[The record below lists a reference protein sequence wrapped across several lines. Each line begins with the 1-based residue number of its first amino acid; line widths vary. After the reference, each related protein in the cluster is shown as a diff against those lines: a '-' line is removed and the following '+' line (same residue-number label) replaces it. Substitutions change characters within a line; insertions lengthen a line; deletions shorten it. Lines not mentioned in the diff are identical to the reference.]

1 MSENFSEKV
10 EKIILKSKELAQEA
24 SHIEIQPWHMFLAL
38 LDDPDGV
45 LKKIISKSGG
55 DSLMVERAIKR
66 KIVHLPVQT
75 PPPENITFSKNGYK
89 IIQNAQKISSKN
101 KDKFCTLD
109 SVILALI
116 EWNEISNI
124 LQSSGID
131 VSNMKEQVKKLRGSG
146 TADSK
151 NAEDTF
157 DALNKYAI
165 DMTALAEQGKFDPVI
180 GRDDEIRRVIRVLT
194 CRKKN
199 NPCLIG
205 EPGVGKTAIIE
216 GLAQRIVANDIPTNL
231 KCRLY
236 SLDMGSLVAGT
247 AYRGD
252 FEKRLKAVLNEVTSS
267 EENIILFIDEIH
279 LVLGAGKTSGSM
291 DAANLLKPMLA
302 RGELR
307 CIGATTL
314 AEYREY
320 VEKDAAFERR
330 FQQVYVGEPSVQD
343 TITILRGLKEKIE
356 AYAGVKILDS
366 ALVQA
371 AYLSNRYISNRF
383 LPDKAIDLVDEACAY
398 AKVQLESQP
407 EQIDILQRK
416 KFQLEI
422 EKTALSGE
430 KSQIAKDRLQK
441 VEEEISKLDE
451 ELKPLMEQYKN
462 EKKRI
467 DEIGIMNKKLDE
479 IRYKIAD
486 AERRQDLA
494 LAADLKY
501 YALPEVEN
509 RIKELEAKREKEL
522 DEMIEEEGDNY
533 GHGQQLDNDTLF
545 HEDEDEDE
553 DESRNNNEKFNNGSN
568 KNDKNKNKN
577 KNKNNQEGKERLL
590 KEIIGPNEIADIVS
604 KWTGIPVQRLS
615 QGEAERFL
623 HLAEHL
629 HNRIIGQDE
638 AVELVSE
645 AILRSRAGLAR
656 EKAPAGSFLFL
667 GPTGVGKTELAKALA
682 CELFDDEKYIVRI
695 DMTEYMEKHSV
706 SRLIGAPPGYV
717 GYEESGQLTEAVRRR
732 PYSIVLFDEVEKAHP
747 EVINILLQVLDDG
760 VLTDGK
766 GRTVDFSNTVIIMTS
781 NLGYRPLQELALQGR
796 TAIDGNTRERVME
809 EVRQCLK
816 PELIN
821 RLDDIILF
829 HPLSQKELRSII
841 VNQVKFIENRIS
853 KQGLIN
859 LKLRMTEAAQD
870 FILRE
875 AYDAAYGARPIRRYL
890 EKHIVTRLSYLKIK
904 GKLYSGCTVNID
916 YSGEDNK
923 LVDDQI
929 LLNKYE
935 NESNMSS
942 PYHSPNHSP
951 SLRSNN
957 SGSYKYGGNKR
968 YFEDDA
974 LTFTIQPPEL
984 NLDNN

>member
-1 MSENFSEKV
+1 MTENFSDKV
-10 EKIILKSKELAQEA
+10 EKILLKSKELAQEN
-24 SHIEIQPWHMFLAL
+24 SHIEVQSYHILLTL
-38 LDDPDGV
+38 LDEDSDTT
-45 LKKIISKSGG
+45 LKKIINKCGG
-55 DSLMVERAIKR
+55 DTLMVERALKR
-66 KIVHLPVQT
+66 KLVHLPVQN
-75 PPPENITFSKNGYK
+75 PPPTDITFSKKAYQL
-89 IIQNAQKISSKN
+89 IQNAQKLSAKN
-101 KDKFCTLD
+101 NDKFCTID
-109 SVILALI
+109 SLILAIL
-116 EWNEISNI
+116 ESDDISS
-124 LQSSGID
+124 LLKSTGID
-131 VSNMKEQVKKLRGSG
+131 LDRVKEQVKKLRKGSG
-146 TADSK
+146 PADTK

-216 GLAQRIVANDIPTNL
+216 GLAQRIIANDVPANL
-231 KCRLY
+231 KCRLF
-236 SLDMGSLVAGT
+236 SLDMGSLVAGS

-252 FEKRLKAVLNEVTSS
+252 FEKRLKAVLNEVTTS
-267 EENIILFIDEIH
+267 EEPIILFIDEIH

-330 FQQVYVGEPSVQD
+330 FQQVYVGEPSIQD
-343 TITILRGLKEKIE
+343 TITILRGLKEKYE

-371 AYLSNRYISNRF
+371 AYLSNRYITNRF
-383 LPDKAIDLVDEACAY
+383 LPDKAIDLIDEACAY

-407 EQIDILQRK
+407 EQIDILERK
-416 KFQLEI
+416 RFQLEI
-422 EKTALSGE
+422 EKTALAGE
-430 KSQIAKDRLQK
+430 KSQTAKDRLQK
-441 VEEEISKLDE
+441 VEEEIEKLNE
-451 ELKPLMEQYKN
+451 QLKPLKIQYES

-467 DEIGIMNKKLDE
+467 DEIGAMNKKLDE
-479 IRYKIAD
+479 IRYKIAE
-486 AERRQDLA
+486 AERKQDLA

-509 RIKELEAKREKEL
+509 RLKELEARREKEIN
-522 DEMIEEEGDNY
+522 EMIEEGDHFNSSTSPSSLP
-533 GHGQQLDNDTLF
+533 QLDSAT
-545 HEDEDEDE
+545 
-553 DESRNNNEKFNNGSN
+553 NNPP
-568 KNDKNKNKN
+568 
-577 KNKNNQEGKERLL
+577 QEPKERLL

-629 HNRIIGQDE
+629 HQRIIGQDE
-638 AVELVSE
+638 AVELVAE
-645 AILRSRAGLAR
+645 AILRSRAGLSR

-682 CELFDDEKYIVRI
+682 AELFDDEKHIVRI

-747 EVINILLQVLDDG
+747 EVMNILLQVLDDG

-781 NLGYRPLQELALQGR
+781 NLGYRPLQTLALQGR
-796 TAIDGNTRERVME
+796 TDIDPDTRNKVME
-809 EVRQCLK
+809 EVRQYLK

-829 HPLSQKELRSII
+829 HPLCHTQLRSII
-841 VNQVKFIENRIS
+841 TNQIKYIEQRIA
-853 KQGLIN
+853 KQGLMN
-859 LKLRMTEAAQD
+859 LTLSMTKEAQD
-870 FILRE
+870 FVLKE
-875 AYDAAYGARPIRRYL
+875 AYDPAYGARPIRRYL

-904 GKLYSGCTVNID
+904 GKLYPGCTVKID
-916 YSGEDNK
+916 CSYDGVKPVE
-923 LVDDQI
+923 DQI
-929 LLNKYE
+929 LLN
-935 NESNMSS
+935 
-942 PYHSPNHSP
+942 HRSP
-951 SLRSNN
+951 SPTSP
-957 SGSYKYGGNKR
+957 SSSYNPRKR

-974 LTFTIQPPEL
+974 LIFTIQPPT
-984 NLDNN
+984 NDNMEM

>member
-1 MSENFSEKV
+1 MSENFTEKV
-10 EKIILKSKELAQEA
+10 EKIFSKSKELAKES
-24 SHIEIQPWHMFLAL
+24 SHIEIQPWHIL
-38 LDDPDGV
+38 LV
-45 LKKIISKSGG
+45 LLNDEDNTFKKIITKSGG
-55 DSLMVERAIKR
+55 DALMVERAIKR
-66 KIVHLPVQT
+66 KIVQLPVQN
-75 PPPENITFSKNGYK
+75 PPPNDITFSKNAYK
-89 IIQNAQKISSKN
+89 IVQNAQKISSKN
-101 KDKFCTLD
+101 KDKFCTIL
-109 SVILALI
+109 SLILALV
-116 EWNEISNI
+116 ENSDVASI
-124 LQSSGID
+124 LQSVGVKID
-131 VSNMKEQVKKLRGSG
+131 NVNEQIKKLRGNS

-247 AYRGD
+247 AFRGD

-279 LVLGAGKTSGSM
+279 LVLGAGATSGSM

-343 TITILRGLKEKIE
+343 TITILRGLKEKFE

-371 AYLSNRYISNRF
+371 AYLSNRYITNRF
-383 LPDKAIDLVDEACAY
+383 LPDKAIDLIDEACAY

-430 KSQIAKDRLQK
+430 KSQVAKDRLQK
-441 VEEEISKLDE
+441 VEEEIAELNEKLS
-451 ELKPLMEQYKN
+451 PLLNQYEN

-467 DEIGIMNKKLDE
+467 NEIGTMNKKLDE
-479 IRYKIAD
+479 IRNKIAD
-486 AERRQDLA
+486 AERKHDLA

-501 YALPEVEN
+501 YALPEVEK
-509 RIKELEAKREKEL
+509 RLKELEAKKEQEIN
-522 DEMIEEEGDNY
+522 DMIEEDDNFT
-533 GHGQQLDNDTLF
+533 N
-545 HEDEDEDE
+545 
-553 DESRNNNEKFNNGSN
+553 SKSNNNDLF
-568 KNDKNKNKN
+568 NDKED
-577 KNKNNQEGKERLL
+577 NNNSLPKKQNERLL

-623 HLAEHL
+623 KLAEHL
-629 HNRIIGQDE
+629 HKRIIGQDE
-638 AVELVSE
+638 AVELVAE

-781 NLGYRPLQELALQGR
+781 NLGYRPLQALALNGR
-796 TAIDGNTRERVME
+796 TDIDEGTREKVME

-829 HPLSQKELRSII
+829 HPLSQKQLRTII
-841 VNQVKFIENRIS
+841 ANQIKNIEKRIS
-853 KQGLIN
+853 KQGLMNMILN
-859 LKLRMTEAAQD
+859 ITKEAKD
-870 FILRE
+870 FVLRE
-875 AYDAAYGARPIRRYL
+875 AYDPAYGARPIRRYL

-904 GKLYSGCTVNID
+904 GKLFPGCIVNID
-916 YSGEDNK
+916 YLSENVKPTNDK
-923 LVDDQI
+923 V
-929 LLNKYE
+929 LLNNNSY
-935 NESNMSS
+935 
-942 PYHSPNHSP
+942 SP
-951 SLRSNN
+951 SASSDD
-957 SGSYKYGGNKR
+957 SGYYNPRKR
-968 YFEDDA
+968 YFEDDS
-974 LTFTIQPPEL
+974 LTFTIQPQE
-984 NLDNN
+984 

>member
-10 EKIILKSKELAQEA
+10 EKIILKSKEIAQEN

-38 LDDPDGV
+38 LDDEDSV
-45 LKKIISKSGG
+45 LKKVINKSGG

-66 KIVHLPVQT
+66 KIVHLPVQN
-75 PPPENITFSKNGYK
+75 PPPSEITFSKNAYK
-89 IIQNAQKISSKN
+89 VIQDAQKISSKN
-101 KDKFCTLD
+101 KDKFCTID
-109 SVILALI
+109 SLIIALI
-116 EWNEISNI
+116 ETSDISSI
-124 LQSSGID
+124 LKSSGVNVD
-131 VSNMKEQVKKLRGSG
+131 SVKEQIKKLRGSG

-216 GLAQRIVANDIPTNL
+216 GLAQRIVANDIPANL

-236 SLDMGSLVAGT
+236 SLDMGALVAGS

-252 FEKRLKAVLNEVTSS
+252 FEKRLKAVLNEVTTS
-267 EENIILFIDEIH
+267 EEPIILFIDEIH

-343 TITILRGLKEKIE
+343 TITILRGLKEKFE

-371 AYLSNRYISNRF
+371 AYLSNRYITNRF
-383 LPDKAIDLVDEACAY
+383 LPDKAIDLIDEACAF

-407 EQIDILQRK
+407 EQIDILERK
-416 KFQLEI
+416 RFQLEI
-422 EKTALSGE
+422 EKTALKGE

-441 VEEEISKLDE
+441 VEEEIASLNE
-451 ELKPLMEQYKN
+451 QLKPLMEQYKS

-467 DEIGIMNKKLDE
+467 DEIGTMNKKLDE
-479 IRYKIAD
+479 IRNKIAE
-486 AERRQDLA
+486 AERRHDLA

-509 RIKELEAKREKEL
+509 RLKELEAKREKEL
-522 DEMIEEEGDNY
+522 DEMIEEGDKFNR
-533 GHGQQLDNDTLF
+533 GKAM
-545 HEDEDEDE
+545 
-553 DESRNNNEKFNNGSN
+553 NNNELFNE
-568 KNDKNKNKN
+568 K
-577 KNKNNQEGKERLL
+577 EGESPKQAPEQNERLL
-590 KEIIGPNEIADIVS
+590 KEVIGPNEIANIVS

-638 AVELVSE
+638 AVELVAE

-781 NLGYRPLQELALQGR
+781 NLGYRPLQALALEGR
-796 TAIDGNTRERVME
+796 TDIDSATRGKVME
-809 EVRQCLK
+809 EVRQYLK

-829 HPLSQKELRSII
+829 HPLSQKELRTII
-841 VNQVKFIENRIS
+841 VNQIKYIEKRTA
-853 KQGLIN
+853 KQGLMN
-859 LKLRMTEAAQD
+859 MTLNITKEAQD
-870 FILRE
+870 FVLRE
-875 AYDAAYGARPIRRYL
+875 AYDPAYGARPIRRYL

-904 GKLYSGCTVNID
+904 GKLYPGCIVNID
-916 YSGEDNK
+916 YSPEKVKNA
-923 LVDDQI
+923 DDPI
-929 LLNKYE
+929 LLNRKT
-935 NESNMSS
+935 S
-942 PYHSPNHSP
+942 PYNSP
-951 SLRSNN
+951 SLGSDYSASSNP
-957 SGSYKYGGNKR
+957 KKR

-984 NLDNN
+984 DLNASEDKMEF

>member
-24 SHIEIQPWHMFLAL
+24 NHIEIQPWHMFLAL

-45 LKKIISKSGG
+45 LKSIITKSGG

-66 KIVHLPVQT
+66 KIVQLPIQT
-75 PPPENITFSKNGYK
+75 PPPENITFSKTAYK
-89 IIQNAQKISSKN
+89 VIQNAQKISSKN
-101 KDKFCTLD
+101 KDKFCTID
-109 SVILALI
+109 SLIIALVEFSDISSILK
-116 EWNEISNI
+116 
-124 LQSSGID
+124 SSGID
-131 VSNMKEQVKKLRGSG
+131 VDTVKEQVKKLRGNG
-146 TADSK
+146 VADSK

-157 DALNKYAI
+157 DALSKYAI

-216 GLAQRIVANDIPTNL
+216 GLAQRIVANDIPSNL

-252 FEKRLKAVLNEVTSS
+252 FEKRLKAVLSEVTSS
-267 EENIILFIDEIH
+267 EEPVILFIDEIH
-279 LVLGAGKTSGSM
+279 LVLGAGQTSGSM

-343 TITILRGLKEKIE
+343 TITILRGLKEKFE

-371 AYLSNRYISNRF
+371 AYLSNRYITNRF
-383 LPDKAIDLVDEACAY
+383 LPDKAIDLIDEACAY

-407 EQIDILQRK
+407 EQIDILERK

-441 VEEEISKLDE
+441 VEEEIAQLE
-451 ELKPLMEQYKN
+451 EKLKPLMEQYKS

-467 DEIGIMNKKLDE
+467 DEIGTMNKKLDE
-479 IRYKIAD
+479 IRNKIAD
-486 AERRQDLA
+486 AERKHDLA

-509 RIKELEAKREKEL
+509 RLKELEAKREKEL
-522 DEMIEEEGDNY
+522 DEMIEEGDNFA
-533 GHGQQLDNDTLF
+533 NNTM
-545 HEDEDEDE
+545 
-553 DESRNNNEKFNNGSN
+553 NNNDLFNEKN
-568 KNDKNKNKN
+568 
-577 KNKNNQEGKERLL
+577 EGKSVAPKEQNERLL
-590 KEIIGPNEIADIVS
+590 KEIIGANEIADIVS

-623 HLAEHL
+623 NLAEHL

-638 AVELVSE
+638 AVELVAE

-781 NLGYRPLQELALQGR
+781 NLGYRPLQALALNGR
-796 TAIDGNTRERVME
+796 TDIDNNTRAQVME
-809 EVRQCLK
+809 EVRQTLK

-829 HPLSQKELRSII
+829 HPLSKKELRTII
-841 VNQVKFIENRIS
+841 TNQIKNIEKRIAN
-853 KQGLIN
+853 QGLMKMSLNI
-859 LKLRMTEAAQD
+859 TEEAQD

-875 AYDAAYGARPIRRYL
+875 AYDPAYGARPIRRYL

-904 GKLYSGCTVNID
+904 GKLYPGCTVHID
-916 YSGEDNK
+916 YSSDKEPVDN
-923 LVDDQI
+923 QI
-929 LLNKYE
+929 LLNVG
-935 NESNMSS
+935 NNANSSVAS
-942 PYHSPNHSP
+942 PYGSP
-951 SLRSNN
+951 SLGSDF
-957 SGSYKYGGNKR
+957 SGYNPRKR
-968 YFEDDA
+968 YFEDDS
-974 LTFTIQPPEL
+974 LTFTVQPPE
-984 NLDNN
+984 NNDEEKMEF

>member
-1 MSENFSEKV
+1 MSENFTEKV
-10 EKIILKSKELAQEA
+10 EKIILKSKELVQEA
-24 SHIEIQPWHMFLAL
+24 NHIEIQPWHMFLAL
-38 LDDPDGV
+38 LDDPDSV
-45 LKKIISKSGG
+45 LKKIITKSGG

-66 KIVHLPVQT
+66 KIVQLPVQT
-75 PPPENITFSKNGYK
+75 PPPDDIGFSMNSRKV
-89 IIQNAQKISSKN
+89 IQNAQKISSKN
-101 KDKFCTLD
+101 KDKFCTID
-109 SVILALI
+109 SLILALV
-116 EWNEISNI
+116 EYNEISNI
-124 LQSSGID
+124 LKTSGID
-131 VSNMKEQVKKLRGSG
+131 VNNIKEQVKKLRGSG
-146 TADSK
+146 VADSK

-157 DALNKYAI
+157 DALSKYAI

-216 GLAQRIVANDIPTNL
+216 GLAQRIVANDIPANL

-247 AYRGD
+247 AFRGD

-267 EENIILFIDEIH
+267 EEPVILFIDEIH
-279 LVLGAGKTSGSM
+279 LVLGAGQTSGSM

-343 TITILRGLKEKIE
+343 TITILRGLKEKFE

-371 AYLSNRYISNRF
+371 AYLSNRYITNRF
-383 LPDKAIDLVDEACAY
+383 LPDKAIDLIDEACAY

-407 EQIDILQRK
+407 EQIDILERK

-422 EKTALSGE
+422 EKTALAGE

-441 VEEEISKLDE
+441 VEEEIASLNE
-451 ELKPLMEQYKN
+451 QLKPLMEQYKN

-467 DEIGIMNKKLDE
+467 DEIGTMNKKLDE

-509 RIKELEAKREKEL
+509 RLKELEAKREKEL
-522 DEMIEEEGDNY
+522 DEMIEEGDNFTKAKS
-533 GHGQQLDNDTLF
+533 LDNNDLF
-545 HEDEDEDE
+545 
-553 DESRNNNEKFNNGSN
+553 NEK
-568 KNDKNKNKN
+568 NDSKHEVPKD
-577 KNKNNQEGKERLL
+577 QKERLL

-638 AVELVSE
+638 AVELVAE

-781 NLGYRPLQELALQGR
+781 NLGYRPLQELALNGR
-796 TAIDGNTRERVME
+796 TDIDNVTRGRVME

-821 RLDDIILF
+821 RLDDIVLF
-829 HPLSQKELRSII
+829 HPLSKDQLRTII
-841 VNQVKFIENRIS
+841 VNQIKNIEKRIA
-853 KQGLIN
+853 KQGLMN
-859 LKLRMTEAAQD
+859 MTLNITKDAQD

-875 AYDAAYGARPIRRYL
+875 AYDPAYGARPIRRYL
-890 EKHIVTRLSYLKIK
+890 EKHIVTRLSFLKIK
-904 GKLYSGCTVNID
+904 GKLYAGCIVNID
-916 YSGEDNK
+916 YSPEMNKKADN
-923 LVDDQI
+923 QI
-929 LLNKYE
+929 LLN
-935 NESNMSS
+935 STRGTSPS
-942 PYHSPNHSP
+942 PYYSP
-951 SLRSNN
+951 SL
-957 SGSYKYGGNKR
+957 GSDYSESYSPKKR
-968 YFEDDA
+968 YFDDDA
-974 LTFTIQPPEL
+974 LTFTVQPPEL
-984 NLDNN
+984 DLDNDDKMEI

>member
-10 EKIILKSKELAQEA
+10 EKIFVKSKELAQENN
-24 SHIEIQPWHMFLAL
+24 HIEIQPWHIFLAL
-38 LDDPDGV
+38 LDDEDSI
-45 LKKIISKSGG
+45 LKKIITKSGG
-55 DSLMVERAIKR
+55 DPLTVERAIKR
-66 KIVHLPVQT
+66 KIVQLPVQN
-75 PPPENITFSKNGYK
+75 PPPNDITFSKNAYK
-89 IIQNAQKISSKN
+89 IIENAQKISTKN
-101 KDKFCTLD
+101 KDKFCTAD
-109 SVILALI
+109 SLIIALVESNDVGSILK
-116 EWNEISNI
+116 
-124 LQSSGID
+124 SSGINIVD
-131 VSNMKEQVKKLRGSG
+131 GIKDQIKKLRRNGP
-146 TADSK
+146 ADSK

-216 GLAQRIVANDIPTNL
+216 GLAQRIVANDIPANL

-236 SLDMGSLVAGT
+236 SLDMGALVAGS

-252 FEKRLKAVLNEVTSS
+252 FEKRLKAVLNEVTTS
-267 EENIILFIDEIH
+267 EEPIILFIDEIH

-343 TITILRGLKEKIE
+343 TITILRGLKEKFE

-371 AYLSNRYISNRF
+371 AYLSNRYITNRF
-383 LPDKAIDLVDEACAY
+383 LPDKAIDLIDEACAY

-407 EQIDILQRK
+407 EQIDILERK

-441 VEEEISKLDE
+441 VEEEIAQLE
-451 ELKPLMEQYKN
+451 EKLKPLMEQYN
-462 EKKRI
+462 SEKKRI
-467 DEIGIMNKKLDE
+467 DEIGTMNKKLDE

-501 YALPEVEN
+501 YALPEVEK
-509 RIKELEAKREKEL
+509 RLKELEAKREKEI
-522 DEMIEEEGDNY
+522 DEMIEEEQN
-533 GHGQQLDNDTLF
+533 
-545 HEDEDEDE
+545 
-553 DESRNNNEKFNNGSN
+553 
-568 KNDKNKNKN
+568 
-577 KNKNNQEGKERLL
+577 ERLL

-623 HLAEHL
+623 NLAEHL

-638 AVELVSE
+638 AVELVAE

-781 NLGYRPLQELALQGR
+781 NLGYRPLQALALNGR
-796 TAIDGNTRERVME
+796 TNIDPSTREKVME
-809 EVRQCLK
+809 EVRQTLK

-829 HPLSQKELRSII
+829 HPLSHKELRTII
-841 VNQVKFIENRIS
+841 TNQIKNIEKRIA
-853 KQGLIN
+853 KQGLMN
-859 LKLRMTEAAQD
+859 MTLKITKEAQD
-870 FILRE
+870 FVLRE
-875 AYDAAYGARPIRRYL
+875 AYDPAYGARPIRRYL

-904 GKLYSGCTVNID
+904 GKLYPGCIVNID
-916 YSGEDNK
+916 FSPEK
-923 LVDDQI
+923 VKPTEEQL
-929 LLNKYE
+929 LLN
-935 NESNMSS
+935 NSSS
-942 PYHSPNHSP
+942 PDSSP
-951 SLRSNN
+951 SLSA
-957 SGSYKYGGNKR
+957 SYNPRKR
-968 YFEDDA
+968 YFEDDS
-974 LTFTIQPPEL
+974 LTFTVQPPDVTNEDKMEL
-984 NLDNN
+984 

>member
-1 MSENFSEKV
+1 MSDNFTEKV
-10 EKIILKSKELAQEA
+10 EKVFLKSKELAQEA
-24 SHIEIQPWHMFLAL
+24 SHIEIQPWHILLAL
-38 LDDPDGV
+38 LDDSDGV
-45 LKKIISKSGG
+45 FKKIITKSGG
-55 DSLMVERAIKR
+55 DALTVERAVKR
-66 KIVHLPVQT
+66 KIIHLPIQN
-75 PPPENITFSKNGYK
+75 PPPENITFSKNAYK
-89 IIQNAQKISSKN
+89 IVENAQKISSKN

-109 SVILALI
+109 SLLLALI
-116 EWNEISNI
+116 EYNDVTSV
-124 LQSSGID
+124 LQSCGID
-131 VSNMKEQVKKLRGSG
+131 IDNVKSQIKKLRGSG
-146 TADSK
+146 VADSK

-157 DALNKYAI
+157 DALSKYAI

-216 GLAQRIVANDIPTNL
+216 GLAQRIVANDVPANL
-231 KCRLY
+231 KCRLF
-236 SLDMGSLVAGT
+236 SLDMGSLVAGS

-252 FEKRLKAVLNEVTSS
+252 FEKRLKAVLNEVTTS
-267 EENIILFIDEIH
+267 EEPIILFIDEIH

-343 TITILRGLKEKIE
+343 TITILRGLKEKFE

-371 AYLSNRYISNRF
+371 AYLSNRYITNRF
-383 LPDKAIDLVDEACAY
+383 LPDKAIDLIDEACAY

-407 EQIDILQRK
+407 EQIDILERK

-441 VEEEISKLDE
+441 VEEEIANLNE
-451 ELKPLMEQYKN
+451 QLKPLMEQYKS

-467 DEIGIMNKKLDE
+467 DEIGTMNKKLDE

-501 YALPEVEN
+501 YALPEVEK
-509 RIKELEAKREKEL
+509 RLKELEAKREKEIN
-522 DEMIEEEGDNY
+522 EMMEEGDNNFNHQ
-533 GHGQQLDNDTLF
+533 G
-545 HEDEDEDE
+545 
-553 DESRNNNEKFNNGSN
+553 NE
-568 KNDKNKNKN
+568 
-577 KNKNNQEGKERLL
+577 
-590 KEIIGPNEIADIVS
+590 EIIGPNEIADIVS

-623 HLAEHL
+623 RLAEHL

-638 AVELVSE
+638 AVELVAE

-717 GYEESGQLTEAVRRR
+717 GYEES
-732 PYSIVLFDEVEKAHP
+732 
-747 EVINILLQVLDDG
+747 DDG

-781 NLGYRPLQELALQGR
+781 NLGYRPLQSLALNGR
-796 TAIDGNTRERVME
+796 TDIDENTREKVME

-829 HPLSQKELRSII
+829 HPLSHKELRTII
-841 VNQVKFIENRIS
+841 VNQIKNIEKRIA
-853 KQGLIN
+853 KQGLVNMSLNIT
-859 LKLRMTEAAQD
+859 KEAQD
-870 FILRE
+870 FVLRE
-875 AYDAAYGARPIRRYL
+875 AYDPAYGARPIRRYL

-904 GKLYSGCTVNID
+904 GKLYPGCNVNID
-916 YSGEDNK
+916 YSEEKAKPN
-923 LVDDQI
+923 DQI
-929 LLNKYE
+929 LLNQ
-935 NESNMSS
+935 SSS
-942 PYHSPNHSP
+942 PYHSDSD
-951 SLRSNN
+951 SSV
-957 SGSYKYGGNKR
+957 SYNPRKR
-968 YFEDDA
+968 HFEDDA
-974 LTFTIQPPEL
+974 LIFTVQPPEDKMEL
-984 NLDNN
+984 

>member
-1 MSENFSEKV
+1 MSENFTEKV
-10 EKIILKSKELAQEA
+10 EKIILKSKELAQEN

-38 LDDPDGV
+38 LDDEDSV
-45 LKKIISKSGG
+45 LKKVITKSGG
-55 DSLMVERAIKR
+55 DALTVERAIKR
-66 KIVHLPVQT
+66 KIVQLPVQN
-75 PPPENITFSKNGYK
+75 PPPNDINFSKTAYK

-101 KDKFCTLD
+101 KDKFCTID
-109 SVILALI
+109 SLIIALI
-116 EWNEISNI
+116 ESNDISSI
-124 LQSSGID
+124 LKSSGINVD
-131 VSNMKEQVKKLRGSG
+131 SIKEQIKKLRGSG

-216 GLAQRIVANDIPTNL
+216 GLAQRIVANDIPANL

-236 SLDMGSLVAGT
+236 SLDMGALVAGS

-252 FEKRLKAVLNEVTSS
+252 FEKRLKAVLNEVTTS
-267 EENIILFIDEIH
+267 EEPIILFIDEIH

-343 TITILRGLKEKIE
+343 TITILRGLKEKFE

-371 AYLSNRYISNRF
+371 AYLSNRYITNRF
-383 LPDKAIDLVDEACAY
+383 LPDKAIDLIDEACAY

-407 EQIDILQRK
+407 EQIDILERK

-441 VEEEISKLDE
+441 VEEEIAQLE
-451 ELKPLMEQYKN
+451 EKLKPLMEQYKS
-462 EKKRI
+462 EKRRI
-467 DEIGIMNKKLDE
+467 DEIGTMNKKLDE

-486 AERRQDLA
+486 AERKHDLA

-522 DEMIEEEGDNY
+522 DEMIKEEGDNF
-533 GHGQQLDNDTLF
+533 GQNKPLDNNDLF
-545 HEDEDEDE
+545 NDDHVDP
-553 DESRNNNEKFNNGSN
+553 KSN
-568 KNDKNKNKN
+568 STG
-577 KNKNNQEGKERLL
+577 QKERLL

-638 AVELVSE
+638 AVELVAE

-781 NLGYRPLQELALQGR
+781 NLGYRPLQALALNGR
-796 TAIDGNTRERVME
+796 TDIDKNTRALVME
-809 EVRQCLK
+809 EVRQTLK

-829 HPLSQKELRSII
+829 HPLSKKELRTII
-841 VNQVKFIENRIS
+841 SNQIKNIEKRIAN
-853 KQGLIN
+853 QGLMNMTLNI
-859 LKLRMTEAAQD
+859 TEAAQD

-875 AYDAAYGARPIRRYL
+875 AYDPAYGARPIRRYL

-904 GKLYSGCTVNID
+904 GKLFPGCIVNID
-916 YSGEDNK
+916 YSPETLK
-923 LVDDQI
+923 PIDDQI
-929 LLNKYE
+929 LLNG
-935 NESNMSS
+935 SSS
-942 PYHSPNHSP
+942 PISSP
-951 SLRSNN
+951 SLSA
-957 SGSYKYGGNKR
+957 SYNPRKR
-968 YFEDDA
+968 YFEDDS
-974 LTFTIQPPEL
+974 LTFTVQLSEVDNEDKMEL
-984 NLDNN
+984 

>member
-1 MSENFSEKV
+1 M
-10 EKIILKSKELAQEA
+10 I
-24 SHIEIQPWHMFLAL
+24 LAL
-38 LDDPDGV
+38 LDDEDSI
-45 LKKIISKSGG
+45 LKKIITKSGG
-55 DSLMVERAIKR
+55 DALTFERAIKR
-66 KIVHLPVQT
+66 KMVQLPVQN
-75 PPPENITFSKNGYK
+75 PPPNDITFSKTAYK
-89 IIQNAQKISSKN
+89 IIENAQKISSKN
-101 KDKFCTLD
+101 KDKFCTVD
-109 SVILALI
+109 SLIIALI
-116 EWNEISNI
+116 ESNDIANI
-124 LQSSGID
+124 LKSSGINID
-131 VSNMKEQVKKLRGSG
+131 SVKEQIKKLRGNG
-146 TADSK
+146 PADSK

-216 GLAQRIVANDIPTNL
+216 GLAQRIVANDIPANL

-236 SLDMGSLVAGT
+236 SLDMGALVAGS

-252 FEKRLKAVLNEVTSS
+252 FEKRLKAVLNEVTTS
-267 EENIILFIDEIH
+267 EEPIILFIDEIH

-343 TITILRGLKEKIE
+343 TITILRGLKEKFE

-371 AYLSNRYISNRF
+371 AYLSNRYITNRF
-383 LPDKAIDLVDEACAY
+383 LPDKAIDLIDEACAY

-407 EQIDILQRK
+407 EQIDILERK

-441 VEEEISKLDE
+441 VEEEIGQLDE
-451 ELKPLMEQYKN
+451 QLKPLMEQYKS

-467 DEIGIMNKKLDE
+467 DEIGTMNKKLDE

-509 RIKELEAKREKEL
+509 RLKELEAKREKEI
-522 DEMIEEEGDNY
+522 DEMMEEGDQFN
-533 GHGQQLDNDTLF
+533 NAKTM
-545 HEDEDEDE
+545 
-553 DESRNNNEKFNNGSN
+553 NNNDLFNGENSVLP
-568 KNDKNKNKN
+568 K
-577 KNKNNQEGKERLL
+577 ESKERLL

-623 HLAEHL
+623 NLAEHL

-638 AVELVSE
+638 AVELVAE

-781 NLGYRPLQELALQGR
+781 NLGYRPLQALALNGR
-796 TAIDGNTRERVME
+796 TDIDPNTREKVME
-809 EVRQCLK
+809 EVRQTLK

-829 HPLSQKELRSII
+829 HPLSQKELRTII
-841 VNQVKFIENRIS
+841 TNQIKYIEKRIA
-853 KQGLIN
+853 KQGLMN
-859 LKLRMTEAAQD
+859 MTLQITTEAQD
-870 FILRE
+870 FVLRE
-875 AYDAAYGARPIRRYL
+875 AYDPAYGARPIRRYL

-904 GKLYSGCTVNID
+904 GKLYPGCTVNID
-916 YSGEDNK
+916 FSPEK
-923 LVDDQI
+923 VKPTEEQL
-929 LLNKYE
+929 LLN
-935 NESNMSS
+935 NSSS
-942 PYHSPNHSP
+942 PATSP
-951 SLRSNN
+951 SLSA
-957 SGSYKYGGNKR
+957 SYNPRKR
-968 YFEDDA
+968 YFEDDS
-974 LTFTIQPPEL
+974 LTFTIQPPE
-984 NLDNN
+984 DNNEDKMEL

>member
-1 MSENFSEKV
+1 MSESFTEKV

-24 SHIEIQPWHMFLAL
+24 NHTEIQSYHIFLAL
-38 LDDPDGV
+38 LDDPDGT
-45 LKKIISKSGG
+45 LKSVITKSGG
-55 DSLMVERAIKR
+55 DALMVERAIKR
-66 KIVHLPVQT
+66 KIVHLPIQN
-75 PPPENITFSKNGYK
+75 PPPDDITFSRNAYK
-89 IIQNAQKISSKN
+89 VIQNAQKISSKN
-101 KDKFCTLD
+101 KDKYCTIISL
-109 SVILALI
+109 ILALVDSSDI
-116 EWNEISNI
+116 SDILKASNI
-124 LQSSGID
+124 NID
-131 VSNMKEQVKKLRGSG
+131 SIKEQLNKLKGNSV
-146 TADSK
+146 ADSK

-157 DALNKYAI
+157 DALSKYAI

-216 GLAQRIVANDIPTNL
+216 GLAQRIVANDIPANL

-252 FEKRLKAVLNEVTSS
+252 FEKRLKAVLTEVTSS
-267 EENIILFIDEIH
+267 EEPIILFIDEIH

-343 TITILRGLKEKIE
+343 TITILRGLKEKFE

-371 AYLSNRYISNRF
+371 AYLSNRYITNRF
-383 LPDKAIDLVDEACAY
+383 LPDKAIDLIDEACAY

-407 EQIDILQRK
+407 EQIDILKRK
-416 KFQLEI
+416 IFQLEI

-430 KSQIAKDRLQK
+430 KSQIAKERLQK
-441 VEEEISKLDE
+441 VEEEMSKLNE
-451 ELKPLMEQYKN
+451 QLEPLMEQYNN

-467 DEIGIMNKKLDE
+467 DEIGTMNKKLDE

-486 AERRQDLA
+486 AERRHDLA

-509 RIKELEAKREKEL
+509 RLKELEAKREKEL
-522 DEMIEEEGDNY
+522 NEMLEEEDDGY
-533 GHGQQLDNDTLF
+533 GHTQLDEDLF
-545 HEDEDEDE
+545 NEDGHHQNEPK
-553 DESRNNNEKFNNGSN
+553 NEKTKAPG
-568 KNDKNKNKN
+568 
-577 KNKNNQEGKERLL
+577 ERLL

-638 AVELVSE
+638 AVELVAE

-781 NLGYRPLQELALQGR
+781 NLGYRPLQSLALNGR
-796 TAIDGNTRERVME
+796 TDIDNGTRAKVME

-829 HPLSQKELRSII
+829 HPLSTKELRTII
-841 VNQVKFIENRIS
+841 TNQIKYIEQRTA
-853 KQGLIN
+853 KQGLMN
-859 LKLRMTEAAQD
+859 LKLNITKEAQD
-870 FILRE
+870 FVLRE
-875 AYDAAYGARPIRRYL
+875 AYDPAYGARPIRRYL

-904 GKLYSGCTVNID
+904 GKLYPGCIVNID
-916 YSGEDNK
+916 YSEDKDK
-923 LVDDQI
+923 LANDQI
-929 LLNKYE
+929 LLN
-935 NESNMSS
+935 NSSS
-942 PYHSPNHSP
+942 PYNSP
-951 SLRSNN
+951 SLSSNY
-957 SGSYKYGGNKR
+957 SDSYNPKKK
-968 YFEDDA
+968 YFENDA
-974 LTFTIQPPEL
+974 LIFTVQPPEL
-984 NLDNN
+984 DLNSNNDKMDI

>member
-1 MSENFSEKV
+1 MTENFSDKV
-10 EKIILKSKELAQEA
+10 EKILLKSKELAQEN
-24 SHIEIQPWHMFLAL
+24 SHIEVQSYHILLTL
-38 LDDPDGV
+38 LDEDSDTT
-45 LKKIISKSGG
+45 LKKIINKCGG
-55 DSLMVERAIKR
+55 DTLMVERALKR
-66 KIVHLPVQT
+66 KLVHLPVQN
-75 PPPENITFSKNGYK
+75 PPPTDITFSKKAYQL
-89 IIQNAQKISSKN
+89 IQNAQKLSAKN
-101 KDKFCTLD
+101 NDKFCTID
-109 SVILALI
+109 SLILAIL
-116 EWNEISNI
+116 ESDDISS
-124 LQSSGID
+124 LLKSTGID
-131 VSNMKEQVKKLRGSG
+131 LDRVKEQVKKLRKGSG
-146 TADSK
+146 PADTK

-216 GLAQRIVANDIPTNL
+216 GLAQRIIANDVPTNL
-231 KCRLY
+231 KCRLF
-236 SLDMGSLVAGT
+236 SLDMGSLVAGS

-252 FEKRLKAVLNEVTSS
+252 FEKRLKAVLNEVTTS
-267 EENIILFIDEIH
+267 EEPIILFIDEIH

-330 FQQVYVGEPSVQD
+330 FQQVYVGEPSIQD
-343 TITILRGLKEKIE
+343 TITILRGLKEKYE

-371 AYLSNRYISNRF
+371 AYLSNRYITNRF
-383 LPDKAIDLVDEACAY
+383 LPDKAIDLIDEACAY

-407 EQIDILQRK
+407 EQIDILERK
-416 KFQLEI
+416 RFQLEI
-422 EKTALSGE
+422 EKTALAGE
-430 KSQIAKDRLQK
+430 KSQTAKDRLQK
-441 VEEEISKLDE
+441 VEEEIEKLNE
-451 ELKPLMEQYKN
+451 QLKPLKIQYES

-467 DEIGIMNKKLDE
+467 DEIGAMNKKLDE
-479 IRYKIAD
+479 IRYKIAE
-486 AERRQDLA
+486 AERKQDLA

-509 RIKELEAKREKEL
+509 RLKELEARREKEIN
-522 DEMIEEEGDNY
+522 EMIEEGDHFNSSTSPSSLP
-533 GHGQQLDNDTLF
+533 QLDSAT
-545 HEDEDEDE
+545 
-553 DESRNNNEKFNNGSN
+553 NNPP
-568 KNDKNKNKN
+568 
-577 KNKNNQEGKERLL
+577 QEPKERLL

-629 HNRIIGQDE
+629 HQRIIGQDE
-638 AVELVSE
+638 AVELVAE
-645 AILRSRAGLAR
+645 AILRSRAGLSR

-682 CELFDDEKYIVRI
+682 AELFDDEKHIVRI

-747 EVINILLQVLDDG
+747 EVMNILLQVLDDG

-781 NLGYRPLQELALQGR
+781 NLGYRPLQTLALQGR
-796 TAIDGNTRERVME
+796 TDIDPDTRNKVME
-809 EVRQCLK
+809 EVRQYLK

-829 HPLSQKELRSII
+829 HPLCHTQLRSII
-841 VNQVKFIENRIS
+841 TNQIKYIEQRIA
-853 KQGLIN
+853 KQGLMN
-859 LKLRMTEAAQD
+859 LTLSMTKEAQD
-870 FILRE
+870 FVLKE
-875 AYDAAYGARPIRRYL
+875 AYDPAYGARPIRRYL

-904 GKLYSGCTVNID
+904 GKLYPGCTVKID
-916 YSGEDNK
+916 CSYDGVKPVE
-923 LVDDQI
+923 DQI
-929 LLNKYE
+929 LLN
-935 NESNMSS
+935 
-942 PYHSPNHSP
+942 HRSP
-951 SLRSNN
+951 SPTSP
-957 SGSYKYGGNKR
+957 SSSYNPRKR

-974 LTFTIQPPEL
+974 LIFTIQPPT
-984 NLDNN
+984 NDNMEM

>member
-1 MSENFSEKV
+1 MSNNFTDKV
-10 EKIILKSKELAQEA
+10 EKIISKSKELAQEA
-24 SHIEIQPWHMFLAL
+24 NHIEIQPWHMLLAL
-38 LDDPDGV
+38 LNDEDNTF
-45 LKKIISKSGG
+45 KKIIIKSGG
-55 DSLMVERAIKR
+55 DAILVERAIKR
-66 KIVHLPVQT
+66 KFVHLPVQN
-75 PPPENITFSKNGYK
+75 PPPNEITFSKNAYK
-89 IIQNAQKISSKN
+89 IIQDAQKISSNN

-109 SVILALI
+109 SFILALV
-116 EWNEISNI
+116 EYN
-124 LQSSGID
+124 D
-131 VSNMKEQVKKLRGSG
+131 VSNVLQSVGINIDNVKEQIKKLRGNG
-146 TADSK
+146 IADSK

-216 GLAQRIVANDIPTNL
+216 GLAQRIVANDIPANL

-236 SLDMGSLVAGT
+236 SLDMGSLVAGS

-343 TITILRGLKEKIE
+343 TITILRGLKEKFE

-371 AYLSNRYISNRF
+371 AYLSNRYITNRF
-383 LPDKAIDLVDEACAY
+383 LPDKAIDLIDEACAY

-407 EQIDILQRK
+407 EQIDILERK
-416 KFQLEI
+416 RFQLEI

-430 KSQIAKDRLQK
+430 KSQFAKDRLQK
-441 VEEEISKLDE
+441 VEEEIAELNEK
-451 ELKPLMEQYKN
+451 LKPLLDQYKS

-479 IRYKIAD
+479 IRNKIAD
-486 AERRQDLA
+486 AERKHDLA

-509 RIKELEAKREKEL
+509 HLKELEAKRKQEIN
-522 DEMIEEEGDNY
+522 DMIEEGDKINN
-533 GHGQQLDNDTLF
+533 GKIL
-545 HEDEDEDE
+545 
-553 DESRNNNEKFNNGSN
+553 NNNDLF
-568 KNDKNKNKN
+568 NDKNDNKYN
-577 KNKNNQEGKERLL
+577 GPKEQKERLL

-623 HLAEHL
+623 KLAEHL

-638 AVELVSE
+638 AVELVAE

-781 NLGYRPLQELALQGR
+781 NLGYRPLQALALNGR
-796 TAIDGNTRERVME
+796 TDIDSVTRGKVME
-809 EVRQCLK
+809 EVRQYLK

-829 HPLSQKELRSII
+829 HPLSHKELRTII
-841 VNQVKFIENRIS
+841 INQIKNIEKRIS
-853 KQGLIN
+853 KQGLMNTTLNI
-859 LKLRMTEAAQD
+859 TEQAQD
-870 FILRE
+870 FVLRE
-875 AYDAAYGARPIRRYL
+875 AYDPAYGARPIRRYL

-904 GKLYSGCTVNID
+904 GKLYPGCIVNID
-916 YSGEDNK
+916 YSSEKNKPVDN
-923 LVDDQI
+923 QI
-929 LLNKYE
+929 LLNV
-935 NESNMSS
+935 NSGANGGVS
-942 PYHSPNHSP
+942 PMYSP
-951 SLRSNN
+951 SIGSDY
-957 SGSYKYGGNKR
+957 SGSYNPRKR

-984 NLDNN
+984 DLNNPEDKMDLWIEGPKTKKLRTN

>member
-1 MSENFSEKV
+1 MTEKFSDKV
-10 EKIILKSKELAQEA
+10 EKVLLRSKELAQEN
-24 SHIEIQPWHMFLAL
+24 SHIEVQSYHILLSL
-38 LDDPDGV
+38 LDENIDNTTR
-45 LKKIISKSGG
+45 KIINKCGG
-55 DSLMVERAIKR
+55 NALMIERALKR
-66 KIVHLPVQT
+66 KLVHLPVQN
-75 PPPENITFSKNGYK
+75 PSPSDITFSKKAYQL
-89 IIQNAQKISSKN
+89 IQNAQKLSTKN
-101 KDKFCTLD
+101 NDKFCTID
-109 SVILALI
+109 SLILALL
-116 EWNEISNI
+116 ESDEIAS
-124 LQSSGID
+124 LLKPTGID
-131 VSNMKEQVKKLRGSG
+131 LDQLKEQAKNIRKGSG
-146 TADSK
+146 PADSK

-216 GLAQRIVANDIPTNL
+216 GLAQRIIANDVPANL
-231 KCRLY
+231 KCRLF
-236 SLDMGSLVAGT
+236 SLDMGSLVAGS

-267 EENIILFIDEIH
+267 EEPIILFIDEIH

-330 FQQVYVGEPSVQD
+330 FQQVYVGEPSIQD
-343 TITILRGLKEKIE
+343 TITILRGLKEKYE

-371 AYLSNRYISNRF
+371 AYLSNRYITNRF
-383 LPDKAIDLVDEACAY
+383 LPDKAIDLIDEACAY

-407 EQIDILQRK
+407 EQIDILERK
-416 KFQLEI
+416 IFQLEI

-430 KSQIAKDRLQK
+430 KSQTAKDRLQK
-441 VEEEISKLDE
+441 VEEEIEKLNE
-451 ELKPLMEQYKN
+451 QLKPLKEQYQN

-467 DEIGIMNKKLDE
+467 DEIGTMNKKLDE
-479 IRYKIAD
+479 IRYKIAE
-486 AERRQDLA
+486 AERKQDLA

-501 YALPEVEN
+501 YALPEVEK
-509 RIKELEAKREKEL
+509 RLKELEKKREKEL
-522 DEMIEEEGDNY
+522 DEMIEEGNNFNSSSS
-533 GHGQQLDNDTLF
+533 NDDT
-545 HEDEDEDE
+545 
-553 DESRNNNEKFNNGSN
+553 NTEKLP
-568 KNDKNKNKN
+568 
-577 KNKNNQEGKERLL
+577 QEPKERLL

-615 QGEAERFL
+615 QGEADRFL

-629 HNRIIGQDE
+629 HQRIIGQDE
-638 AVELVSE
+638 AVELVAE
-645 AILRSRAGLAR
+645 AILRSRAGLSR

-682 CELFDDEKYIVRI
+682 AELFDDEKHIVRI

-747 EVINILLQVLDDG
+747 EVMNILLQVLDDG

-781 NLGYRPLQELALQGR
+781 NLGYRPLQTLALQGR
-796 TAIDGNTRERVME
+796 TDIDPDTRDKVME
-809 EVRQCLK
+809 EVRQYLK

-829 HPLSQKELRSII
+829 HPLCNKQLRLII
-841 VNQVKFIENRIS
+841 TNQIKYIEQRIA
-853 KQGLIN
+853 KQGLMN
-859 LKLRMTEAAQD
+859 LTLTMTKEAQD
-870 FILRE
+870 FVLKE
-875 AYDAAYGARPIRRYL
+875 AYDPAYGARPIRRYL

-904 GKLYSGCTVNID
+904 GKLYPGCTVKID
-916 YSGEDNK
+916 CSCDGVK
-923 LVDDQI
+923 PAKDQI
-929 LLNKYE
+929 LLN
-935 NESNMSS
+935 
-942 PYHSPNHSP
+942 HHSP
-951 SLRSNN
+951 SS
-957 SGSYKYGGNKR
+957 SPTTSSSESYNPRKR

-974 LTFTIQPPEL
+974 LIFTIQPPAKDKMDV
-984 NLDNN
+984 DNN

>member
-1 MSENFSEKV
+1 MSENFTEKV

-109 SVILALI
+109 SLILALI
-116 EWNEISNI
+116 EWNEIASI

-343 TITILRGLKEKIE
+343 TITILRGLKEKFE

-371 AYLSNRYISNRF
+371 AYLSNRYITNRF

-441 VEEEISKLDE
+441 VEEEIRKLEE

-533 GHGQQLDNDTLF
+533 GHGQQIDNDTLF
-545 HEDEDEDE
+545 HEEEENENRNSYSKTND
-553 DESRNNNEKFNNGSN
+553 SKHNNNN
-568 KNDKNKNKN
+568 NKNKN
-577 KNKNNQEGKERLL
+577 SNEGKERLL

-796 TAIDGNTRERVME
+796 TDIDGSTRSRVME

-841 VNQVKFIENRIS
+841 VNQVKYIENRIG

-859 LKLRMTEAAQD
+859 LKLHMTEAAQD

-904 GKLYSGCTVNID
+904 GKLYAGCTVNID
-916 YSGEDNK
+916 YSGEENK

-929 LLNKYE
+929 LLNND
-935 NESNMSS
+935 NESNISS
-942 PYHSPNHSP
+942 PYHSPYHSP

-984 NLDNN
+984 DLNSN

>member
-1 MSENFSEKV
+1 MSESFTEKV

-24 SHIEIQPWHMFLAL
+24 NHIEIQPWHIFLAL
-38 LDDPDGV
+38 LDDPDSV
-45 LKKIISKSGG
+45 LKKIITKSGG

-66 KIVHLPVQT
+66 KIVQLPVQT
-75 PPPENITFSKNGYK
+75 PPPDDIGFSKTTYK

-109 SVILALI
+109 SLILALVDY
-116 EWNEISNI
+116 NEISNI
-124 LQSSGID
+124 LQTAGID
-131 VSNMKEQVKKLRGSG
+131 VNNIKEQVKKLRGSG

-216 GLAQRIVANDIPTNL
+216 GLAQRIVANDVPANL

-247 AYRGD
+247 AFRGD

-267 EENIILFIDEIH
+267 EDNIILFIDEIH

-307 CIGATTL
+307 VIGATTL

-343 TITILRGLKEKIE
+343 TITILRGLKEKFE

-371 AYLSNRYISNRF
+371 AYLSNRYITNRF

-441 VEEEISKLDE
+441 VEEEIGKLEE

-486 AERRQDLA
+486 AERKQDLA

-509 RIKELEAKREKEL
+509 RIKELEAKREQEIN
-522 DEMIEEEGDNY
+522 DMIEEGDNFSK
-533 GHGQQLDNDTLF
+533 GK
-545 HEDEDEDE
+545 
-553 DESRNNNEKFNNGSN
+553 SMNNNELFNDE
-568 KNDKNKNKN
+568 NDKDGGNS
-577 KNKNNQEGKERLL
+577 KNNDNTSKEQKERLL

-638 AVELVSE
+638 AVELVAE

-796 TAIDGNTRERVME
+796 TDIDNGTRGRVME

-829 HPLSQKELRSII
+829 HPLSQKELRTII
-841 VNQVKFIENRIS
+841 INQVKYIEKRIG
-853 KQGLIN
+853 KQGLMNI
-859 LKLRMTEAAQD
+859 KLNITEAAQD

-904 GKLYSGCTVNID
+904 GKLYAGCTVNID
-916 YSGEDNK
+916 YSDEKNK

-929 LLNKYE
+929 LLND
-935 NESNMSS
+935 NDSTIGS
-942 PYHSPNHSP
+942 PYSSP
-951 SLRSNN
+951 SLRSDY
-957 SGSYKYGGNKR
+957 SGSYRNHGNKR

-984 NLDNN
+984 DLNSN

>member
-1 MSENFSEKV
+1 MTENFSDKV
-10 EKIILKSKELAQEA
+10 EKILLKSKELAQEN
-24 SHIEIQPWHMFLAL
+24 SHIEVQSYHILLTL
-38 LDDPDGV
+38 LDEDSDTT
-45 LKKIISKSGG
+45 LKKIINKCGG
-55 DSLMVERAIKR
+55 DTLMVERALKR
-66 KIVHLPVQT
+66 KLVHLPVQN
-75 PPPENITFSKNGYK
+75 PPPTDITFSKKAYQL
-89 IIQNAQKISSKN
+89 IQNAQKLSAKN
-101 KDKFCTLD
+101 NDKFCTID
-109 SVILALI
+109 SLILAIL
-116 EWNEISNI
+116 ESDDISS
-124 LQSSGID
+124 LLKSTGID
-131 VSNMKEQVKKLRGSG
+131 LDRVKEQVKKLRKGSG
-146 TADSK
+146 PADTK

-216 GLAQRIVANDIPTNL
+216 GLAQRIIANDVPTNL
-231 KCRLY
+231 KCRLF
-236 SLDMGSLVAGT
+236 SLDMGSLVAGS

-252 FEKRLKAVLNEVTSS
+252 FEKRLKAVLNEVTTS
-267 EENIILFIDEIH
+267 EEPIILFIDEIH

-330 FQQVYVGEPSVQD
+330 FQQVYVGEPSIQD
-343 TITILRGLKEKIE
+343 TITILRGLKEKYE

-371 AYLSNRYISNRF
+371 AYLSNRYITNRF
-383 LPDKAIDLVDEACAY
+383 LPDKAIDLIDEACAY

-407 EQIDILQRK
+407 EQIDILERK
-416 KFQLEI
+416 RFQLEI
-422 EKTALSGE
+422 EKTALAGE
-430 KSQIAKDRLQK
+430 KSQTAKDRLQK
-441 VEEEISKLDE
+441 VEEEIEKLNE
-451 ELKPLMEQYKN
+451 QLKPLKIQYES

-467 DEIGIMNKKLDE
+467 DEIGAMNKKLDE
-479 IRYKIAD
+479 IRYKIAE
-486 AERRQDLA
+486 AERKQDLA

-509 RIKELEAKREKEL
+509 RLKELEARREKEIN
-522 DEMIEEEGDNY
+522 EMIEEGDHFNSSTSPSSLP
-533 GHGQQLDNDTLF
+533 QLDSAT
-545 HEDEDEDE
+545 
-553 DESRNNNEKFNNGSN
+553 NNPP
-568 KNDKNKNKN
+568 
-577 KNKNNQEGKERLL
+577 QEPKERLL

-629 HNRIIGQDE
+629 HQRIIGQDE
-638 AVELVSE
+638 AVELVAE
-645 AILRSRAGLAR
+645 AILRSRAGLSR

-682 CELFDDEKYIVRI
+682 AELFDDEKHIVRI

-747 EVINILLQVLDDG
+747 EVMNILLQVLDDG

-781 NLGYRPLQELALQGR
+781 NLGYRPLQTLALQGR
-796 TAIDGNTRERVME
+796 TDIDPDTRNKVME
-809 EVRQCLK
+809 EVRQYLK

-829 HPLSQKELRSII
+829 HPLCHTQLRSII
-841 VNQVKFIENRIS
+841 TNQIKYIEQRIA
-853 KQGLIN
+853 KQGLMN
-859 LKLRMTEAAQD
+859 LTLSMTKEAQD
-870 FILRE
+870 FVLKE
-875 AYDAAYGARPIRRYL
+875 AYDPAYGARPIRRYL

-904 GKLYSGCTVNID
+904 GKLYPGCTVKID
-916 YSGEDNK
+916 CSYNGVKSVE
-923 LVDDQI
+923 DQI
-929 LLNKYE
+929 LLN
-935 NESNMSS
+935 
-942 PYHSPNHSP
+942 HRSP
-951 SLRSNN
+951 SPTSP
-957 SGSYKYGGNKR
+957 SSSYNPRKR

-974 LTFTIQPPEL
+974 LIFTIQPPT
-984 NLDNN
+984 NDNMEM